1 MVLIKGYN
9 NTLSQQVHARTSY
22 KPENIVWNARFVPI
36 FSRVKKEK
44 PTLQSINLGIT
55 KKFSV

>member
-1 MVLIKGYN
+1 MPDLY
-9 NTLSQQVHARTSY
+9 
-22 KPENIVWNARFVPI
+22 P